1 MRIAIVSD
9 VHANLA
15 ALQAVLRHAEGQRAL
30 DAVWSLGDFVGY
42 GPQPNQV
49 IALLRELPLV
59 AVSGNHD
66 LAATGAMDTSDFNED
81 AAAANRWNASQLTV
95 GNAAFLRELP
105 ATVERDDERM
115 VLCHGSL
122 RWPAWEYV
130 ITEEAARAQ
139 FQRMQVPWSFV
150 GHTHIPLVI
159 EEAEDGEIL
168 ADAPRDGEAIALGDR
183 RLILNPGGVGQPR
196 DGDPR
201 AAYAVLDTGAGRVEF
216 YRVPYPIRE
225 TQTLMEAAGL
235 PVRLIRR
242 LEHGR

>member
-15 ALQAVLRHAEGQRAL
+15 ALRAVLQDAERRQAL
-30 DAVWSLGDFVGY
+30 DAAWSLGDFVGY
-42 GPQPNQV
+42 GPQPNEV
-49 IALLRELPLV
+49 LASLRGYRLT

-66 LAATGAMDTSDFNED
+66 LAATGLMDTSDFNED
-81 AAAANRWNASQLTV
+81 AAAANHWNAALLTEE
-95 GNAAFLRELP
+95 NATYLRAL
-105 ATVERDDERM
+105 ADVERSEAIEA

-139 FQRMQVPWSFV
+139 FELMDRPWSFV

-159 EEAEDGEIL
+159 EEADGGELLVARPEDGEAVRL
-168 ADAPRDGEAIALGDR
+168 GER

-201 AAYAVLDTGAGRVEF
+201 ASYAILDTAEAIVEF
-216 YRVPYPIRE
+216 HRVRYPIHE
-225 TQTLMEAAGL
+225 TQALMQAAGL
-235 PVRLIRR
+235 PVRLIQR
-242 LEHGR
+242 LERGR